1 MRNIIFLVFLVSFV
15 SSANAQQPPSEHV
28 IAKPA
33 SSLSIWDLLLE
44 AIRGESDVTIDP
56 FKKHWE
62 IIE

>member
-15 SSANAQQPPSEHV
+15 SSANAQQPSEHV